1 MPGEIGYL
9 SVSEAELYFSTRL
22 EASPWTLI
30 IDDSGKTRKVSVL
43 TTAYNRLFYSGLF
56 DLPTLSAATAE
67 ELIKFKM
74 AQCEMGHYMLLH
86 LADEDRRKGIQAQG
100 VTQAGIVQE
109 YYSEANLLTL
119 PIPPIVANLL
129 EDYSTEGAPFCA
141 VKIDRDEDEDSMK
154 L

>member
-9 SVSEAELYFSTRL
+9 SVSEAELYFATRL
-22 EASPWTLI
+22 SSDAWTSI
-30 IDDSGKTRKVSVL
+30 PADSNFVKKTAAL
-43 TTAYNRLFYSGLF
+43 TTAYDRLFYSGLF
-56 DLPTLSAATAE
+56 DLPTFATATA
-67 ELIKFKM
+67 
-74 AQCEMGHYMLLH
+74 AQLVLLKKAQAEMCLYLLLH

-119 PIPPIVANLL
+119 PIPPIVAQLL
-129 EDYSTEGAPFCA
+129 EDYSTEGEPFYA